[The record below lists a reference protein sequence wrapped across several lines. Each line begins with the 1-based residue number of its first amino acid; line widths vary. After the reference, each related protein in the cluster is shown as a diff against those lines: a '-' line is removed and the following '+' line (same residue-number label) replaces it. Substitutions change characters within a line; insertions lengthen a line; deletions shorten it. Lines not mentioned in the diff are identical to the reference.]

1 MAYWVT
7 RLDGAAVRKV
17 VAGGAGVVACA
28 GLYAVVA
35 PQLGGN
41 LRAVGPAEMLRSGQT
56 IWEYDGWRVAMP
68 EDPAWVSSTSGTGAA
83 VSYALH
89 HPVSTATLMGA
100 RLLAHAGHVR
110 PYYSTAHNLMIA
122 AWLLPLYAAAI
133 AGAWIA
139 RRQPLLW
146 WCALALATQSLV
158 VALTHADW
166 DGRYLGHVMP
176 LVYPFSALGLV
187 ALLQRS
193 APALHAR
200 LAAA

>member
-89 HPVSTATLMGA
+89 HPVSTATRAGPTRRFSAARSPPGGA
-100 RLLAHAGHVR
+100 STTWPAADLD
-110 PYYSTAHNLMIA
+110 STA
-122 AWLLPLYAAAI
+122 
-133 AGAWIA
+133 
-139 RRQPLLW
+139 R
-146 WCALALATQSLV
+146 
-158 VALTHADW
+158 
-166 DGRYLGHVMP
+166 
-176 LVYPFSALGLV
+176 
-187 ALLQRS
+187 
-193 APALHAR
+193 
-200 LAAA
+200 